1 MRARIDPATTKS
13 SSASVMRER
22 DHEKEEEEE
31 DVNDD
36 FTTQGK
42 KGPSSSLKD
51 EYQKWPKF
59 TSAEVK
65 RHDKLNDGWIII
77 HSRVY
82 DITAFAK
89 THPGFNN
96 AGQVS
101 TALAI
106 ARSLGTDATEEFT
119 AIHSATAWKQ
129 LKDFQIGVVC
139 RPEDEG
145 TLAETEEAPKDRP
158 IPKWLSN
165 DRDFWVRY
173 SGGVD
178 EAVLRYL
185 TKNGYPQGEGRQD
198 DDDDEEAPPPPPR
211 ADDQSETKERKDATT
226 KRDGAK
232 RNTSKMVKFILAFVV
247 TLGSSTLAVQSN
259 ASNRECWVWEGNTL
273 MLKSS
278 SKSSRRGRRRA

>member
-1 MRARIDPATTKS
+1 M
-13 SSASVMRER
+13 
-22 DHEKEEEEE
+22 
-31 DVNDD
+31 
-36 FTTQGK
+36 
-42 KGPSSSLKD
+42 
-51 EYQKWPKF
+51 
-59 TSAEVK
+59 K
-65 RHDKLNDGWIII
+65 RHDRLNDGWIII

-82 DITAFAK
+82 DITSFAK

-106 ARSLGTDATEEFT
+106 ARSLGKDATEEFT
-119 AIHSATAWKQ
+119 EIHSTTAWKQ

-139 RPEDEG
+139 RPGDEE
-145 TLAETEEAPKDRP
+145 TLAEKEAPKEHV

-178 EAVLRYL
+178 AAVLRYL
-185 TKNGYPQGEGRQD
+185 TKNGYPQGEGRHRGD
-198 DDDDEEAPPPPPR
+198 DEDDDEAPLHV
-211 ADDQSETKERKDATT
+211 DDETRGRDAT
-226 KRDGAK
+226 KRGAK

-247 TLGSSTLAVQSN
+247 TLGSSTLAVQCN
-259 ASNRECWVWEGNTL
+259 ASNREDWVWEGNTL

-278 SKSSRRGRRRA
+278 SSRRGRRRA

>member
-1 MRARIDPATTKS
+1 MLREDQQQLYDDDDES
-13 SSASVMRER
+13 SSSS
-22 DHEKEEEEE
+22 EKGGGGEGR
-31 DVNDD
+31 
-36 FTTQGK
+36 GK
-42 KGPSSSLKD
+42 KSGGGGPKLVSGPSSL
-51 EYQKWPKF
+51 EYDAWPKF
-59 TSAEVK
+59 TPSQVK

-82 DITAFAK
+82 DITSFAK

-106 ARSLGTDATEEFT
+106 ARSLGKDATEEFT
-119 AIHSATAWKQ
+119 EIHSTTAWKQ

-139 RPEDEG
+139 RPGDEE
-145 TLAETEEAPKDRP
+145 TLAEKEAPKEHV

-178 EAVLRYL
+178 AAVLRYL
-185 TKNGYPQGEGRQD
+185 TKNGYPQGERHRGD
-198 DDDDEEAPPPPPR
+198 KDDDEATP
-211 ADDQSETKERKDATT
+211 DDETRERDAT
-226 KRDGAK
+226 KRAK

-247 TLGSSTLAVQSN
+247 TLGSSTLAVQCN
-259 ASNRECWVWEGNTL
+259 ASNREDWVWEGNTL